1 MSADIAAL
9 EFANDAF
16 YQAFAAGDLNA
27 MEAVW
32 AELPNVYCCHPGW
45 PPITNRAEV
54 MESWRDILA
63 ASGPMPVSCVAPKAT
78 VFGDVGLVCCYERF
92 ANQHLVAS
100 NLFVR
105 TGSGWRMIHHH
116 AGPLARVPDEA
127 KVATEPAP
135 RH

>member
-1 MSADIAAL
+1 MSADLAAL

-16 YQAFAAGDLNA
+16 YQAFAAGDLDA

-32 AELPNVYCCHPGW
+32 AEQPNVFCCHPGW
-45 PPITNRAEV
+45 PPLTSRVEV
-54 MESWRDILA
+54 MASWREILA
-63 ASGPMPVSCVAPKAT
+63 ASGPMPVAGVAPKVT
-78 VFGDVGLVCCYERF
+78 VHGDVGMVCCYERV

-100 NLFVR
+100 NLFIR
-105 TGSGWRMIHHH
+105 ADGRWRMIHHH

-127 KVATEPAP
+127 KAEAEPAP